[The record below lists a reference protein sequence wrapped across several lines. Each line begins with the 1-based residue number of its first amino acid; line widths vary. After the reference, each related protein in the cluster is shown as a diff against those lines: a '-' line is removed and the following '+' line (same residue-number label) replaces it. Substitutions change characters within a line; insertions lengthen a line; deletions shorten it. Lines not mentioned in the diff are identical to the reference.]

1 MTGLPLNIDIQQIL
15 LHVMNFVILAGG
27 LYFLLYKPVRAFMDK
42 RTSKYEELKAST
54 ESEYK
59 KAEELEKLYQ
69 DKLKDA
75 ESEIRDIRTRAKKEA
90 EDIIAEAKKSAE
102 AEGKQILADAREKA
116 LKEHNRI
123 IKSAK
128 HDIIEMV
135 IEAENKILHKEEKND
150 Q

>member
-1 MTGLPLNIDIQQIL
+1 M
-15 LHVMNFVILAGG
+15 
-27 LYFLLYKPVRAFMDK
+27 K
-42 RTSKYEELKAST
+42 RNLS
-54 ESEYK
+54 
-59 KAEELEKLYQ
+59 
-69 DKLKDA
+69 
-75 ESEIRDIRTRAKKEA
+75 
-90 EDIIAEAKKSAE
+90 AEARQMLEERIIPFWLSLRDDENGGFISRVDYNLKREAE

>member
-1 MTGLPLNIDIQQIL
+1 MERQRADRPYLP
-15 LHVMNFVILAGG
+15 H
-27 LYFLLYKPVRAFMDK
+27 R
-42 RTSKYEELKAST
+42 
-54 ESEYK
+54 

-75 ESEIRDIRTRAKKEA
+75 ESEIRDIRTKAKKEA